1 MRKIFIIFIL
11 TINFLFNISFGQ
23 EVNYYVNDFYKNQ
36 QNISKNFKSNNAIS
50 VDFKEYEN
58 AILSLKQSQEEISTL
73 LSEGNKRIFN
83 PEHSFVKKQE
93 KIKIHI
99 ISFANQNIKSHN
111 ISSLLE
117 YEICTRAP

>member
-11 TINFLFNISFGQ
+11 IINFLFNISFGQ
-23 EVNYYVNDFYKNQ
+23 EVNYCVNNFCINQ
-36 QNISKNFKSNNAIS
+36 QTVSKNFKSNNAIS
-50 VDFKEYEN
+50 VDFKGYEN
-58 AILSLKQSQEEISTL
+58 AILSLNQNQEEISTL

-93 KIKIHI
+93 KIRIHK

-111 ISSLLE
+111 ISTKLKN
-117 YEICTRAP
+117 EICTRAP

>member
-1 MRKIFIIFIL
+1 MQKIFIAFLIL
-11 TINFLFNISFGQ
+11 INFLCNISYSQ
-23 EVNYYVNDFYKNQ
+23 EVNYYVNNFCKNQ
-36 QNISKNFKSNNAIS
+36 QTVSKNFKSNNAIS

-93 KIKIHI
+93 KIRIHI

-117 YEICTRAP
+117 YEIYTRAP